1 MAEEFHPYSPDVG
14 YQVPVYMPTQAVAP
28 VVTPYTDAQFLARRD
43 DINRRVPFGLAM
55 NPVQTTMN
63 AAILHADN
71 RRQLAQSQAMLDVQR
86 AATGAGHVGANIGA
100 QLGAR
105 PPVTA
110 QQLHTM
116 TDNAVQQ
123 AQAAHMAQQ
132 VRSVAND
139 AVQQAAQLS
148 QAQQLAAPTAPAMT
162 GTFAASGGHTPAY
175 GPRVGGIVMDRP
187 YPSRFTD
194 GQNHGNGVL
203 NAEAMNL
210 VRHGYAVPAVSNLA
224 GLFLDELNAKRN
236 QAAVAA
242 SQHSAANAVNNVR
255 SDPNIYAQAQ
265 QLSQQTGM
273 PLQQALQVVIGGGLR
288 AAGYEGAANTYAL
301 SDELPALQQFK
312 DAQTTLAA
320 ATGAAAPTSRDGS
333 GNPVNLI
340 GANGWDPVTQS
351 TTAAGIQ
358 LANVNPADLGTLT
371 EIHGA
376 QNPAAQFNR
385 NQAAASATLAQQAKT
400 IADQNTKAAQAAN
413 EQLAAAAKYY
423 DSVRKE
429 IEDRRKDARAAARD
443 EMRYQTEL
451 LRQENYATRN
461 EIERAKLGQQAAP
474 TGPAAYR

>member
-1 MAEEFHPYSPDVG
+1 MAEQFHPYSPDVG

-28 VVTPYTDAQFLARRD
+28 VITPYTEEQFLARRD
-43 DINRRVPFGLAM
+43 DINRRLPVGLAM
-55 NPVQTTMN
+55 NPSQATLY
-63 AAILHADN
+63 AAVNHADN
-71 RRQLAQSQAMLDVQR
+71 RRQLAQSQAMLDSQR

-110 QQLHTM
+110 QQLYSAA
-116 TDNAVQQ
+116 DDAARQ
-123 AQAAHMAQQ
+123 ALAARMAQQ
-132 VRSVAND
+132 VSSVADD
-139 AVQQAAQLS
+139 AVQQAM
-148 QAQQLAAPTAPAMT
+148 QAQQLAAPTTAAPAMT
-162 GTFAASGGHTPAY
+162 GTFTASGGHTPAY

-210 VRHGYAVPAVSNLA
+210 VRQGYAVPAVSNLA

-288 AAGYEGAANTYAL
+288 AAGYEGAANAYAL

-320 ATGAAAPTSRDGS
+320 ATGAATPTLRDGS
-333 GNPVNLI
+333 GNPVNLV
-340 GANGWDPVTQS
+340 GANGWDPVTQG

-358 LANVNPADLGTLT
+358 LTNVRPADLGTLT

-400 IADQNTKAAQAAN
+400 IADHNLKSAQAAN

-429 IEDRRKDARAAARD
+429 IEDRRKDARAATRD